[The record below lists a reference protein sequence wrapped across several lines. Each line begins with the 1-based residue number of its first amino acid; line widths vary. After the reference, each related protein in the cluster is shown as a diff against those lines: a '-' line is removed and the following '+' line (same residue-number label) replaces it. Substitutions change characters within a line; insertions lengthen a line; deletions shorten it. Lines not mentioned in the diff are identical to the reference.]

1 MCACPL
7 QASPCPP
14 ALSAAAASAAI
25 RSRSADP
32 SSMLML
38 LRAELWVR
46 RACECW
52 LTLVRSWRAVSRT
65 VMALRGDRVLSGQA
79 YMGSSKCL

>member
-1 MCACPL
+1 
-7 QASPCPP
+7 
-14 ALSAAAASAAI
+14 
-25 RSRSADP
+25 
-32 SSMLML
+32 MLML